1 MDEREQLAVDA
12 VRSFVA
18 AFKRIHERLFAAYP
32 DLTGLPDL
40 LTAVRSTRV
49 LPREGRSSTGIDYSV
64 HGAGCRM
71 TDEHGTVVDVDL
83 VDGVE
88 AFDGWRVHVFLE
100 GREGESLSV
109 EELHTACSRLASW
122 AELRELQPHRWYAP

>member
-1 MDEREQLAVDA
+1 MDQREQLAVDA
-12 VRSFVA
+12 VRSYVVA
-18 AFKRIHERLFAAYP
+18 LKRIRHRLFAAYP
-32 DLTGLPDL
+32 ELTGLSDL

-49 LPREGRSSTGIDYSV
+49 LPREGRSSTGIAYSV

-71 TDEHGTVVDVDL
+71 TDEQGTEVDVDL

-88 AFDGWRVHVFLE
+88 AFDGWRVHAFLE

-109 EELHTACSRLASW
+109 DELHAACSRLAGW
-122 AELRELQPHRWYAP
+122 AELREVRVHRWYAL